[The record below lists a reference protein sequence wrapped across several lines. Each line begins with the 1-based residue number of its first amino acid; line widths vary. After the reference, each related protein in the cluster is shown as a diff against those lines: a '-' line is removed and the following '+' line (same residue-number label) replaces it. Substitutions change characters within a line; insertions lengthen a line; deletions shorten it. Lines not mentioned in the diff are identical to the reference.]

1 LISISTLSVLS
12 SPVVDSV
19 KRSFHRD
26 LSRDPVT
33 HGWVLNLYRA
43 GERYP
48 QRVCDYF
55 QLEFAPWTELAADLD
70 RHALDEARH
79 VTLFEHGLA
88 QLRQPVVE
96 LPSGDVFNEVIRSF
110 TPGTF
115 HIVDSDPPDRRSFK
129 LANFLAHAH
138 HLEKRI
144 ARSFAYHLDAC
155 EAVGQ
160 ERVGRMIASIHRDE
174 EHHVRYTREAIF
186 ELLPRSRALEVM
198 AVHRRAE
205 AKANLVFSARQVAA
219 LLGRCRNAAPRHHR
233 LLYKLSSYLMEGAG
247 HLV

>member
-1 LISISTLSVLS
+1 LSSTLSVLS
-12 SPVVDSV
+12 SAVIDPV
-19 KRSFHRD
+19 KKSFHRD

-48 QRVCDYF
+48 QQVCDYF
-55 QLEFAPWTELAADLD
+55 QLEFAPWPGLATDLE

-79 VTLFEHGLA
+79 GVLFEHGLA
-88 QLRQPVVE
+88 QLGQPVVE
-96 LPSGDVFNEVIRSF
+96 LASGDVFNEVIRSF

-129 LANFLAHAH
+129 LANFLAHAY

-144 ARSFAYHLDAC
+144 ARSFAYHLEAC

-160 ERVGRMIASIHRDE
+160 ERVGRIIAAIHRDE
-174 EHHVRYTREAIF
+174 EHHVRYTREAVF
-186 ELLPRSRALEVM
+186 ELLPGSRAREVM

-205 AKANLVFSARQVAA
+205 AKANLMFSARQVGA
-219 LLGRCRNAAPRHHR
+219 LLRRCRTAAPRHHR
-233 LLYKLSSYLMEGAG
+233 LLYQLSGYLMEGAG